1 MLRLFDGGQ
10 VWSAGHKAGEGGAE
24 EMQEQSQMPQNFT
37 LFLTHLAEKNRE
49 TSTKDSK
56 LKELSLKEVK
66 QTFRTH
72 LPWTHPL
79 SSTLKTLGEHKST
92 APHG

>member
-1 MLRLFDGGQ
+1 MGDRCGLQAIKLE
-10 VWSAGHKAGEGGAE
+10 KEGLKKCR
-24 EMQEQSQMPQNFT
+24 NKVKCHRHFT
-37 LFLTHLAEKNRE
+37 LFLTYLEEKNWE